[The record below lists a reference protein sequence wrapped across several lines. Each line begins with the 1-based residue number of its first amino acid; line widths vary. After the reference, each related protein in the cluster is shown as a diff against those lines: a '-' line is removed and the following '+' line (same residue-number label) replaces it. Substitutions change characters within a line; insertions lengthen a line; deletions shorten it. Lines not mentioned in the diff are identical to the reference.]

1 MAYNNNATI
10 VDKSTEDSY
19 HDPMFESS
27 SSLQSYVLGKA
38 QEWSDFTEANYF
50 SQWDEYYSLW
60 RGIWRQEDSIRTTE
74 RSKMLHLGMARSL
87 VYGMTQWTKT
97 LMTLLSYRTNYKK
110 TLDFKKLD
118 KHVRKSLLTQRSTV
132 QVLLKSV

>member
-10 VDKSTEDSY
+10 VDKSTDDSY

-74 RSKMLHLGMARSL
+74 GLRLLLLHYSR
-87 VYGMTQWTKT
+87 Q
-97 LMTLLSYRTNYKK
+97 
-110 TLDFKKLD
+110 
-118 KHVRKSLLTQRSTV
+118 
-132 QVLLKSV
+132 